1 MLYRKI
7 SSPIGKLLLA
17 GDESG
22 LKIIGF
28 PEGKGRVE
36 VESNWCASDDCFVDA
51 EKQLVEYFKGER
63 TEFDLRLAPSGTTFQ
78 LEVLNALLE
87 IPCGETRCYLDIAK
101 RIGRPKAV
109 RAVGAANGRNPLP
122 IVIPCHRVI
131 GSDGSLTGFGG
142 GLAAKKFLLDLEGAE
157 YSDARQETLSLD

>member
-28 PEGKGRVE
+28 QEGKGRVE
-36 VESNWCASDDCFVDA
+36 VKPNWYVSDDCFVDA

-87 IPCGETRCYLDIAK
+87 IPCGETRCYLDIAR

>member
-1 MLYRKI
+1 MNYRMMP
-7 SSPIGKLLLA
+7 SPIGELLLA

-28 PEGKGRVE
+28 PKGKGRVE
-36 VESNWCASDDCFVDA
+36 INPEWHEAKDCFPDV
-51 EKQLVEYFKGER
+51 ELQLNEYFRGER
-63 TEFDLRLAPSGTTFQ
+63 TEFDLSIAPSGTAFQ

-87 IPCGETRCYLDIAK
+87 IPSGETRCYLDIAK

-131 GSDGSLTGFGG
+131 GADGSLTGFGG
-142 GLAAKKFLLDLEGAE
+142 GLAAKKFLLDLEGAS
-157 YSDARQETLSLD
+157 YSDARQESLF